1 MKSLQKIGLVLVLA
15 VLVGS
20 LTVILAQTKSGS
32 ATKGGFERPEGA
44 PPPPRHG
51 GFHPRLLEQ
60 LNLTEAQ
67 KAQIRELHDNART
80 ASEQYFTALNNAR
93 TNLKT
98 VVEAA
103 SFNEEQARQILAAKN
118 AAETEL
124 EIIRLRT
131 DSAIFNL
138 LTAEQKAKLVE
149 FEAQRPERGG
159 HRGGR
164 GKGGFRPDAPPPPPS
179 QD

>member
-1 MKSLQKIGLVLVLA
+1 MKSLYKIGLVLVLA
-15 VLVGS
+15 VLAGS
-20 LTVILAQTKSGS
+20 LTVMFAQSRNNAVKSS
-32 ATKGGFERPEGA
+32 FERPEGA

-60 LNLTEAQ
+60 LNLTDAQ
-67 KAQIRELHDNART
+67 KTQTRELHDTARA

-93 TNLKT
+93 TQLKS

-103 SFNEEQARQILAAKN
+103 NFNEEQARQILAAKN

-131 DSAIFNL
+131 DSAIYNL
-138 LTAEQKAKLVE
+138 LTVEQKAKLAE
-149 FEAQRPERGG
+149 FEHQRPPRGG
-159 HRGGR
+159 KGR
-164 GKGGFRPDAPPPPPS
+164 GGFRPDAPPLETN
-179 QD
+179 